1 MFLSLLSLIVVLAA
15 ALGIWY
21 AVTRF
26 WAWLAKGKPLVK
38 AAHSAD
44 ASERLVSAFDEIER
58 VRSMR
63 KAQHVASDA
72 DKIRLTGEELREV
85 MRLRAAERDAFF
97 MDSKITWY
105 QVVMIFFIASVLGLL
120 VEEIWMFVTA
130 GLTQSRAGLVWG
142 PFSPLYGLGALLLTY
157 VCLPMRKR
165 GSKWWVVFL
174 VSMVVGGSL
183 EQFAGWAMQ
192 TFMGAYS
199 WDYILGGI
207 PGAITQWVAIPIL
220 FLWGGA
226 GMIWAYLV
234 MPELLFRIG
243 APTTR
248 RQVVFVGLLGLYL
261 ALDIF
266 MTLAC
271 FDRAAEREAGIPP
284 SGAFDEWIDENYS
297 NEFMATRFQNLVFY
311 GSPASDYDANGVL
324 WEESDA
330 TPRSG
335 QGETA

>member
-1 MFLSLLSLIVVLAA
+1 
-15 ALGIWY
+15 
-21 AVTRF
+21 
-26 WAWLAKGKPLVK
+26 
-38 AAHSAD
+38 
-44 ASERLVSAFDEIER
+44 
-58 VRSMR
+58 MR
-63 KAQHVASDA
+63 A
-72 DKIRLTGEELREV
+72 
-85 MRLRAAERDAFF
+85 RAEERDAFVKNC
-97 MDSKITWY
+97 KITWY
-105 QVVMIFFIASVLGLL
+105 QVVMIFFIASVLGLF

-165 GSKWWVVFL
+165 GSKWWVIFL

-220 FLWGGA
+220 FLWGGVGVA
-226 GMIWAYLV
+226 WAYLI

-243 APTTR
+243 EATTR

-284 SGAFDEWIDENYS
+284 SDAFGEWIDENYS

-324 WEESDA
+324 WEESDGA
-330 TPRSG
+330 AQSE
-335 QGETA
+335 QGEAA